1 MEIECEECSQKLND
15 NAELAIHQ
23 REKCQKTYCGVCKK
37 KFSNQK
43 ELIKPVKN
51 THGIIMP
58 SNNHD

>member
-1 MEIECEECSQKLND
+1 MEIECEECSQKLDD
-15 NAELAIHQ
+15 NAEHT
-23 REKCQKTYCGVCKK
+23 RTDRKTYCGVCKK

-43 ELIKPVKN
+43 ELIKHVKN